1 MDCTMYSATQDKPSE
16 RAVFFC
22 ILGRLRRTHDKVVR
36 PQAKGGLLDAG
47 ELCE

>member
-1 MDCTMYSATQDKPSE
+1 MDCTMCPAKNSRLKGG
-16 RAVFFC
+16 FFC
-22 ILGRLRRTHDKVVR
+22 IFGQLMRTHEKVVR